1 MTNLL
6 RINPNAKH
14 LNEMAHRHSFNES
27 IYSEPYGGR
36 FVAGSGLR
44 LESNHPN
51 LLSESASASNIYS
64 GKIATATQ
72 SHPQYLSPQN
82 SLSHRDVY
90 ATTSSIASNGYTAEV
105 SSTRS
110 SVYSDRTILNEQ
122 TPPIT
127 SRSSQGINE
136 QTIKATN
143 PNNSTASN
151 ATGSHAQAQANLQSK
166 PIQSNTI
173 TEVQTT
179 QTNLIT
185 LVNLSPITDSNGVD
199 QSKSNRIEKKL
210 SLKLQLNDFYGF
222 IIESEEINETTAPV
236 MRRQKNIN
244 NNSAERSVRRISYL
258 RATANDISLQESEKV
273 EECVNEIRDDK
284 PSLSEELQLLAQ
296 FFRRYDHH
304 YQFNE

>member
-36 FVAGSGLR
+36 YVAGNSHR

-51 LLSESASASNIYS
+51 PLSESASASNIYS
-64 GKIATATQ
+64 GKVVTATR
-72 SHPQYLSPQN
+72 SHLQYFFPQN
-82 SLSHRDVY
+82 SLSHRDVH
-90 ATTSSIASNGYTAEV
+90 ATTSSIASNGLTADI

-122 TPPIT
+122 TPPST
-127 SRSSQGINE
+127 PRLSHGANE
-136 QTIKATN
+136 QSNKATN

-151 ATGSHAQAQANLQSK
+151 ASGSQANLQSK

-179 QTNLIT
+179 QSNSNTLENSSLIT
-185 LVNLSPITDSNGVD
+185 GSNSGD
-199 QSKSNRIEKKL
+199 QSKTNYRIDWRGI
-210 SLKLQLNDFYGF
+210 LKLNDF
-222 IIESEEINETTAPV
+222 NV
-236 MRRQKNIN
+236 LLLLLQ
-244 NNSAERSVRRISYL
+244 
-258 RATANDISLQESEKV
+258 SLK
-273 EECVNEIRDDK
+273 K
-284 PSLSEELQLLAQ
+284 
-296 FFRRYDHH
+296 
-304 YQFNE
+304 